1 LFYRR
6 SETPLP
12 NLSIGPR
19 PSPGVTAFD
28 RGSRAVALLCFFS
41 FEAWCVLLT
50 ASYSRHSVLAEL
62 ALTLLVA
69 WVVADNHDAT
79 VATDDL
85 ALVANLLD
93 AWVYLHVSYFCLGL
107 LLTVFQTVQT

>member
-1 LFYRR
+1 MLPRR
-6 SETPLP
+6 
-12 NLSIGPR
+12 R
-19 PSPGVTAFD
+19 
-28 RGSRAVALLCFFS
+28 RGKS
-41 FEAWCVLLT
+41 
-50 ASYSRHSVLAEL
+50 L
-62 ALTLLVA
+62 ALALLVA

-107 LLTVFQTVQT
+107 LLTVFQTIQVL

>member
-1 LFYRR
+1 MLLICVLHVAQ
-6 SETPLP
+6 SET
-12 NLSIGPR
+12 
-19 PSPGVTAFD
+19 
-28 RGSRAVALLCFFS
+28 
-41 FEAWCVLLT
+41 EQM
-50 ASYSRHSVLAEL
+50 L
-62 ALTLLVA
+62 ALALLVA

-107 LLTVFQTVQT
+107 LLTVFQTIQAERPEWKVSICSGR